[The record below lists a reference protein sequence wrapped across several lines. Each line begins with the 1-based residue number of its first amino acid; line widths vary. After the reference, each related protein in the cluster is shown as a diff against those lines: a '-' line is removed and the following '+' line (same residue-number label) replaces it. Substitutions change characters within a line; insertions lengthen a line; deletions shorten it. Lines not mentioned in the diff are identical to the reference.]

1 MISSHYNG
9 MTMPRERF
17 KFSAAVFAVLRQAD
31 SVLSLR
37 RSGTG
42 WLDGYWSLPAGA
54 HDGNCSFLDTAIRE
68 LREETS
74 LHAQTD
80 RCSVIHVQQ
89 VFLPDGGEFLAVY
102 CSVEGYEGSP
112 RITEPQK
119 HDGLEWRQLL
129 DDPEA
134 VVPYVRLALLEIAK
148 GSIFSTFEM
157 RE

>member
-1 MISSHYNG
+1 MPWSSDG
-9 MTMPRERF
+9 
-17 KFSAAVFAVLRQAD
+17 
-31 SVLSLR
+31 R
-37 RSGTG
+37 RGRT
-42 WLDGYWSLPAGA
+42 PGA
-54 HDGNCSFLDTAIRE
+54 
-68 LREETS
+68 
-74 LHAQTD
+74 
-80 RCSVIHVQQ
+80 
-89 VFLPDGGEFLAVY
+89 
-102 CSVEGYEGSP
+102 